1 MKIVK
6 HYKVWF
12 ALSLVVILAG
22 LAMVLF
28 SGLNFGIDF
37 TGGTMLTLPVEKE
50 ILAKDVVD
58 ALKEFDLNPVVQ
70 HAGLNDDTIVI
81 KTRES
86 LDTDQR
92 NDIKQ
97 KLIQSLSLPEDIK
110 MDGEQFGPNVGEEIS
125 RKALLS
131 MGLAALGML
140 IYITVRFQF
149 YYGVAA
155 IIALV
160 QDMLILIS
168 IYAFFNVTVN
178 SNFIAAVLTILGYSI
193 NDTIVVFD
201 RIRENAKYM
210 RGTPKMEIAG
220 KSVDQSISRTLLT
233 SLTTFSVIFF
243 LYLLGVPTVKEF
255 ALPLMFGVIVGT
267 YSSICLA
274 GPLWAL
280 LSKDK

>member
-6 HYKVWF
+6 NYKIWF
-12 ALSLVVILAG
+12 ALSLVIILAG
-22 LAMVLF
+22 VVMMVT
-28 SGLNFGIDF
+28 SGLNYGIDF
-37 TGGTMLTLPVEKE
+37 TGGTMLTLPTGKV
-50 ILAKDVVD
+50 IPAKDVTK
-58 ALKEFDLNPVVQ
+58 ALESFDLNPVVQ
-70 HAGLNDDTIVI
+70 HSGQNDETIVI
-81 KTRES
+81 KTTKS
-86 LDTDQR
+86 LDTEKR
-92 NDIKQ
+92 NEIRD
-97 KLIQSLSLPEDIK
+97 KLIKTFSLPKGLK
-110 MDGEQFGPNVGEEIS
+110 MDGEQFGPNVGEEIT
-125 RKALLS
+125 RKALIS
-131 MGLAALGML
+131 MGLAALGVL

-149 YYGVAA
+149 YYGLAA

-160 QDMLILIS
+160 HDMAVLVS

-178 SNFIAAVLTILGYSI
+178 SNFIAAILTILGYSI

-210 RGTPKMEIAG
+210 RGTPKLEIAG
-220 KSVDQSISRTLLT
+220 RSVNQSISRTVMT

-243 LYLLGVPTVKEF
+243 LYILGVPTVKEF

-280 LSKDK
+280 LSKEK

>member
-6 HYKVWF
+6 NYKIWF
-12 ALSLVVILAG
+12 ALSLVIILAG
-22 LAMVLF
+22 VVMMIT
-28 SGLNFGIDF
+28 SGLNYGIDF
-37 TGGTMLTLPVEKE
+37 TGGTMLTLPTGKV
-50 ILAKDVVD
+50 IPAKDITE
-58 ALKEFDLNPVVQ
+58 ALESFDLNPVVQ
-70 HAGLNDDTIVI
+70 HSGENDETIVI
-81 KTRES
+81 KTTKS
-86 LDTDQR
+86 LDTEKR
-92 NDIKQ
+92 NEIRN
-97 KLIQSLSLPEDIK
+97 KLIESFSLPKDLK
-110 MDGEQFGPNVGEEIS
+110 MDGEQFGPNVGEEIT
-125 RKALLS
+125 RKALIS

-149 YYGVAA
+149 YYGLAA

-160 QDMLILIS
+160 HDMAVLVS

-178 SNFIAAVLTILGYSI
+178 SNFIAAILTILGYSI

-210 RGTPKMEIAG
+210 RGTPKLEIAG
-220 KSVDQSISRTLLT
+220 KSVEQSISRTVMT
-233 SLTTFSVIFF
+233 SLTTFSVILF
-243 LYLLGVPTVKEF
+243 LYILGVPTVKEF

-280 LSKDK
+280 LSKEK